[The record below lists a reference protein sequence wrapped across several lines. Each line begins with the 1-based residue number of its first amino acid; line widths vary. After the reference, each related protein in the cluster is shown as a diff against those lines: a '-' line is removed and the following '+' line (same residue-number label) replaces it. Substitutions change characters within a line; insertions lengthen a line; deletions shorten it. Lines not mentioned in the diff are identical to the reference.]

1 MHGNHECMPKRIGAD
16 IERQSDTPRQVFGLA
31 ITRLRTTKSET
42 QFEVASAVGC
52 AEGYLR
58 NIEQGKENFSFDLE
72 YAIVSHF
79 RMLPMS
85 RFWTYAEEIASKE
98 ADPTLT

>member
-1 MHGNHECMPKRIGAD
+1 M
-16 IERQSDTPRQVFGLA
+16 
-31 ITRLRTTKSET
+31 
-42 QFEVASAVGC
+42 GC

-58 NIEQGKENFSFDLE
+58 NIEQGKENFSFDVE
-72 YAIVSHF
+72 YAIVAHF